1 MRRRGKGG
9 ELVWRSGSWVQPLPR
24 NSEDAAASEK
34 QKQDTGG
41 RVLAASSLWGVGFG
55 LAGWCIFLM
64 HVGKPGH
71 GKNKR
76 IPVIF
81 QIGRP

>member
-1 MRRRGKGG
+1 MRRRSKSG
-9 ELVWRSGSWVQPLPR
+9 ELVWRIGSWVQPLPR
-24 NSEDAAASEK
+24 NSEHAAASEK

-64 HVGKPGH
+64 HVGKPATERT
-71 GKNKR
+71 KE
-76 IPVIF
+76 F
-81 QIGRP
+81 L